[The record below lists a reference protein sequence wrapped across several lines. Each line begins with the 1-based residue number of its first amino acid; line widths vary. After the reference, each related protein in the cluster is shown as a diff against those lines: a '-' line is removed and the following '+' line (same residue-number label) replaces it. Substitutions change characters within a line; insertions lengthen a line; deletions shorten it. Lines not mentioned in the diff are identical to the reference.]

1 MQVIL
6 STYIDIIIIK
16 TFLIDSILIS
26 AKILVSKGLLL
37 RFFTC
42 GWAVA
47 IKTLAYFLFI
57 IEEYFNI
64 VYINN
69 KHLFYFA
76 NYILERSTNLFL
88 VTFPLVGKSVFL
100 TQIQI

>member
-16 TFLIDSILIS
+16 TFLIDSILI
-26 AKILVSKGLLL
+26 
-37 RFFTC
+37 
-42 GWAVA
+42 
-47 IKTLAYFLFI
+47 

-69 KHLFYFA
+69 KHLFFFFA